1 MRSQP
6 TCCRG
11 RLPDHPQ
18 MHAVLSVLLFAFLV
32 GSLPAGEWPGKKF
45 TTVRGYYYNAG
56 SEHDR
61 KLIDRSGKLDAS
73 IVNKEGAELNAAQ
86 TARLLA
92 LIRTSAAVQPVTSC
106 YVPHHGFVFTNALGQ
121 RVGVFEFCLECLKAT
136 PVPNT
141 AGPYFDYVALAELL
155 HELKLPIGPKF
166 RTPAEYKRFH
176 AKRLKGG

>member
-1 MRSQP
+1 MN
-6 TCCRG
+6 
-11 RLPDHPQ
+11 
-18 MHAVLSVLLFAFLV
+18 AVLSALLLALLV
-32 GSLPAGEWPGKKF
+32 GPLQASEWPGKKF
-45 TTVRGYYYNAG
+45 TTVRAYYYNAA

-61 KLIDRSGKLDAS
+61 KLIDRSGRLDGT
-73 IVNKEGAELNAAQ
+73 IVNKGGVELNTAQ

-92 LIRTSAAVQPVTSC
+92 LIRQSAAVQPVTSC

-141 AGPYFDYVALAELL
+141 AGPYFDYVGLAELL

-176 AKRLKGG
+176 AQRLKGG